1 MKVRRAGTA
10 IGVLLVL
17 VLAALAYVWFSG
29 GSGEPSTEVTAPPVT
44 TAAPTQPDSSEEG
57 EAAAEEEEGEEG
69 EEQPAPADTVAEEP
83 GTTAAT
89 PTTTPAVTSSP
100 STTQAD
106 GRDEEATAVVYRIEK
121 AESSVRFEIDEILN
135 GSPKRVVGTTGEV
148 AGEILIDFDNP
159 PASSLGAVVINVRTL
174 ETDSSFRDRAM
185 RGPILGSARDENEF
199 ATFEPTDITGL
210 PDRVTVGDRVSLSVV
225 GDFTLSGVTLPVEF
239 SVEVVIGSTERIE
252 VSGVATVLRSDFG
265 LSVPDVPSV
274 SDVADEVT
282 LAIDLALVASG
293 E

>member
-1 MKVRRAGTA
+1 MRRVGIA
-10 IGVLLVL
+10 IGILLVL
-17 VLAALAYVWFSG
+17 VVAGLAYVWFSG

-44 TAAPTQPDSSEEG
+44 TAAPTQSDSSEEG
-57 EAAAEEEEGEEG
+57 EAAAEEEGP
-69 EEQPAPADTVAEEP
+69 PAPADTVAEEP
-83 GTTAAT
+83 GTTAGTA
-89 PTTTPAVTSSP
+89 TTTSAVATSP
-100 STTQAD
+100 STTQATD
-106 GRDEEATAVVYRIEK
+106 RDEEATAVVYRIDK

-135 GSPKRVVGTTGEV
+135 GSPKRVVGTTSEV

-210 PDRVTVGDRVSLSVV
+210 PDRVTVGDRVSLTVV

-239 SVEVVIGSTERIE
+239 SVEAVVGSTERIE

-265 LSVPDVPSV
+265 LTVPDVPSV

-282 LAIDLALVASG
+282 LAIELVAVVG
-293 E
+293 

>member
-1 MKVRRAGTA
+1 MKVRRVGIA
-10 IGVLLVL
+10 IGILLVL
-17 VLAALAYVWFSG
+17 VVAGLAYVWFSG

-44 TAAPTQPDSSEEG
+44 TAAPTQSDSSEEG
-57 EAAAEEEEGEEG
+57 EAAAEEEGP
-69 EEQPAPADTVAEEP
+69 PAPADTVAEEP
-83 GTTAAT
+83 GTTAGTA
-89 PTTTPAVTSSP
+89 TTTSAVATSP
-100 STTQAD
+100 STTQATD
-106 GRDEEATAVVYRIEK
+106 RDEEATAVVYRIDK

-135 GSPKRVVGTTGEV
+135 GSPKRVVGTTSEV

-210 PDRVTVGDRVSLSVV
+210 PDRVTVGDRVSLTVV

-239 SVEVVIGSTERIE
+239 SVEAVVGSTERIE

-265 LSVPDVPSV
+265 LTVPDVPSV

-282 LAIDLALVASG
+282 LAIELVAVVG
-293 E
+293 